1 MCCNNGHL
9 FFTPMDYNSCYAPQC
24 PRREQ
29 CTLWHNA
36 QREMA
41 EGLAFINITNPQRI
55 AQAGGYNHCPE
66 FHLWQLRRF
75 ARGMRWRY
83 GALTGDAQAE
93 IHDRLETH
101 FGRSLMGRM
110 HRGDVVISPE
120 EQAYIRSVFAEVAP
134 GVEPV
139 FLAFEEHYVK
149 PPRRQ

>member
-1 MCCNNGHL
+1 MRL
-9 FFTPMDYNSCYAPQC
+9 EQRRSVQTYSRAVTTATYFFTPMDYNSCYAPQC

-41 EGLAFINITNPQRI
+41 EGLAFINVTNPQRI

-134 GVEPV
+134 GGKAT
-139 FLAFEEHYVK
+139 LI
-149 PPRRQ
+149 